1 MRENSNLGEGEI
13 SWTMYTSATS
23 TVWFVALTNGG
34 LGKVKHLWNE
44 IKNNK
49 NLFLL
54 PLGIFIM
61 LKMGEV
67 YSPSLNVESPV

>member
-1 MRENSNLGEGEI
+1 MVWVEGEI
-13 SWTMYTSATS
+13 SLTMYTSATS
-23 TVWFVALTNGG
+23 TVRSVALTNGG

-49 NLFLL
+49 NLYLL
-54 PLGIFIM
+54 PVGIFIM
-61 LKMGEV
+61 LKMREI